1 MDGLN
6 YSVLHIPACKNF
18 FLVFF
23 YVGKCG
29 LAAQKSFEF
38 TQQLSQKKSKQK
50 GLRIY
55 FSGKNPG
62 FFRFVT
68 LSLEIPEKASFH
80 QWKFSKIVCF
90 FLNTLGN
97 FISFLIDPLEFRHA
111 LSSIPLEISCPQLSL
126 FIFFLLQPS
135 NRKKKTFFHKI
146 MPRIPLFAQLQLV

>member
-1 MDGLN
+1 MASIIQF
-6 YSVLHIPACKNF
+6 YTFQPVKTF
-18 FLVFF
+18 FWF
-23 YVGKCG
+23 
-29 LAAQKSFEF
+29 SFMWENVV
-38 TQQLSQKKSKQK
+38 QQLRKVLNLHNSVFQKKSKQK

-62 FFRFVT
+62 VFRFVT

-126 FIFFLLQPS
+126 FIFFLEQPS